1 MQDGPDTFVLT
12 EAEKDQL
19 KRKRQSMTVDSP
31 PATQRSEDY
40 EQDPDEPEDIDEID
54 GEGEEE
60 DEVDDEEAHD
70 QPDLQAYFD
79 LYDIPDER
87 VISMCRAFA
96 SYLVSLRP
104 KTPSK
109 TPASRSGREPEPPSQ
124 KKPHWLAKRLPW
136 KKPRKNG

>member
-1 MQDGPDTFVLT
+1 MQDEPDFVLT

-19 KRKRQSMTVDSP
+19 KRKRQAITVDSP
-31 PATQRSEDY
+31 PATQREEEDLY
-40 EQDPDEPEDIDEID
+40 DDEPEEID
-54 GEGEEE
+54 AEGEDEPDE
-60 DEVDDEEAHD
+60 DDDDDEQD
-70 QPDLQAYFD
+70 NQPDLQAYFD

-109 TPASRSGREPEPPSQ
+109 TQGSRAGSEPEPPSQ
-124 KKPHWLAKRLPW
+124 KRPHWLAKRLPW